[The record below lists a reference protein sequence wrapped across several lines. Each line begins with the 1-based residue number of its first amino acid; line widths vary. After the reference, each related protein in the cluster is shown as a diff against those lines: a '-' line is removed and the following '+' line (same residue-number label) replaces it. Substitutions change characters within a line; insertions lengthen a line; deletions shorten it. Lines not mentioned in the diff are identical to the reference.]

1 MTELKNYVELEHIA
15 TGYPITIALNSKEC
29 QLLSHY
35 YNIREDEV
43 ISYEDFKSYE
53 SEAYESLEKRMQLNG
68 DLQEDEGLFENYFIE
83 KLKFQDEY
91 GKTIISK
98 DDTTV
103 ALWVILEANHIGL
116 VITQK
121 STYLS

>member
-15 TGYPITIALNSKEC
+15 TGYPVVIALNSKEC

-68 DLQEDEGLFENYFIE
+68 DLQEDEGTE
-83 KLKFQDEY
+83 
-91 GKTIISK
+91 GGCRGHSRR
-98 DDTTV
+98 V
-103 ALWVILEANHIGL
+103 ARIRAPCCERRRYSSQTHTATAGRR
-116 VITQK
+116 
-121 STYLS
+121 

>member
-15 TGYPITIALNSKEC
+15 TGYPVVIALNSKEC

-35 YNIREDEV
+35 YNVREDEV

-91 GKTIISK
+91 GKTIIS
-98 DDTTV
+98 DNQGYTI
-103 ALWVILEANHIGL
+103 A
-116 VITQK
+116 
-121 STYLS
+121 S

>member
-15 TGYPITIALNSKEC
+15 TGYPVTIALNSKEC

-35 YNIREDEV
+35 YNIREDEL

-91 GKTIISK
+91 GKTIIT
-98 DDTTV
+98 DLNTTV
-103 ALWVILEANHIGL
+103 AL
-116 VITQK
+116 
-121 STYLS
+121 

>member
-15 TGYPITIALNSKEC
+15 TGYPVVIALNSKEC

-35 YNIREDEV
+35 YNVREDEI

-68 DLQEDEGLFENYFIE
+68 IFKKMKVCL
-83 KLKFQDEY
+83 
-91 GKTIISK
+91 KTISLRNLSFKMNMVKQLFLK
-98 DDTTV
+98 D
-103 ALWVILEANHIGL
+103 VILSHHE
-116 VITQK
+116 
-121 STYLS
+121 

>member
-15 TGYPITIALNSKEC
+15 TGYPVVIALNSKEC

-35 YNIREDEV
+35 YNIREDEL

-91 GKTIISK
+91 GKTIIS
-98 DDTTV
+98 DSNYTI
-103 ALWVILEANHIGL
+103 A
-116 VITQK
+116 
-121 STYLS
+121 S